1 MPCCCLRLV
10 CSGLGL
16 AGGFSL
22 LDVGKYAGGGW
33 GWLYALGM
41 AVDDPKSKLEAPWEQ
56 GEVEFVDRMFDDPLF
71 VDPAEAE
78 ELALRD
84 LEEGM
89 VVEGELQAVLAAGV
103 SRLDRV
109 LKALSEDYDPGDRRL
124 EFSLS
129 PAAAPLFGLRDA
141 LEFGLSEL
149 RGRWS
154 ATPSLVR
161 KLEGMLVV
169 GREQLVAL
177 GTLELLPEM
186 GVVTLEPPA
195 VRGRAVFG
203 WWWEAAG
210 LVERVF
216 LRAAMAA
223 PGFMTTEALL
233 TRDGRLDVRRIDS
246 AGERLQ
252 GGQLQLMGLVRG
264 LWLLRDG
271 SPTEVESGVRLLITS
286 WMGDQSWWG
295 GLDSGRLN

>member
-124 EFSLS
+124 EF
-129 PAAAPLFGLRDA
+129 FH
-141 LEFGLSEL
+141 
-149 RGRWS
+149 
-154 ATPSLVR
+154 V
-161 KLEGMLVV
+161 
-169 GREQLVAL
+169 
-177 GTLELLPEM
+177 
-186 GVVTLEPPA
+186 
-195 VRGRAVFG
+195 
-203 WWWEAAG
+203 EAAFVN
-210 LVERVF
+210 VEVP
-216 LRAAMAA
+216 A
-223 PGFMTTEALL
+223 P
-233 TRDGRLDVRRIDS
+233 DRR
-246 AGERLQ
+246 GERAIRMLSAN
-252 GGQLQLMGLVRG
+252 V
-264 LWLLRDG
+264 
-271 SPTEVESGVRLLITS
+271 VC
-286 WMGDQSWWG
+286 
-295 GLDSGRLN
+295 LDR